1 MKPVR
6 SCSLVFVTIS
16 SIIVSGRAAS
26 LDSDSDRV
34 LKGRPLSDH
43 EHNDDLDHDYD
54 HEAFLGDEAAEFD
67 ELSPEESQ
75 RRLGEIVDRIDVNS
89 DGQVSVEELQ
99 QWIHFTQTRYNRTSC
114 LLQLL
119 FRFRLDI
126 RKLYPDM

>member
-1 MKPVR
+1 MRPVR
-6 SCSLVFVTIS
+6 IGSLVFITIS

-114 LLQLL
+114 LLRLL